1 MENET
6 GIDQNVRHRLRE
18 RRRGGGHSWPG
29 DPSARRRSD
38 RVRRGNKDPCACL
51 RSACLHGLSE
61 ARPALRP
68 SWVSGA
74 LCGDHYRPVW
84 VDPVDSAAPTT
95 YLRARGGARGP
106 WDWESGSPGPPAG
119 SWGSGRRTADAT
131 WATRTDSSV
140 ARARARSDHEARGGL
155 CMATRRAG
163 LLSCR
168 DVPFAVSVAAPPA
181 RGSTLGFGWPVT
193 PGHLP
198 NG

>member
-1 MENET
+1 LLGERN
-6 GIDQNVRHRLRE
+6 RHRSE
-18 RRRGGGHSWPG
+18 RTA
-29 DPSARRRSD
+29 PSTRAEKKGRRSLLAG
-38 RVRRGNKDPCACL
+38 RPIRPAPIRPGAAGQQRPVRL
-51 RSACLHGLSE
+51 SACLPAWLSE

-74 LCGDHYRPVW
+74 LCGDVW
-84 VDPVDSAAPTT
+84 VDPVDSPA
-95 YLRARGGARGP
+95 RARGGARGAEREP
-106 WDWESGSPGPPAG
+106 RPTRAARWIVGLGA
-119 SWGSGRRTADAT
+119 ADAT

-140 ARARARSDHEARGGL
+140 ARARARSDDEARGGL